1 MSSEV
6 HNSGEHHR
14 PKWVDELLRFWPVI
28 VPFLFGIIA
37 WAQAYA
43 DIQNHGKRL
52 DGFDQIELD
61 RRTQLGAMNATMAAQ
76 TKQLERMDAKLDRL
90 IEQTE

>member
-6 HNSGEHHR
+6 HSRDDHHR
-14 PKWVDELLRFWPVI
+14 PKWVDEALRFWPV
-28 VPFLFGIIA
+28 VLPFLFGIIA

-43 DIQNHGKRL
+43 DIQDHGSRL
-52 DGFDQIELD
+52 DKFDTMALEREGQI
-61 RRTQLGAMNATMAAQ
+61 GSINATLAAQ

-90 IEQTE
+90 IEATE